1 MDTNLKLLLAYNNHL
16 VSEVEFLLFS
26 PNFEGSRLLLKQNVS
41 SQFENNE
48 YKYAQKKKALEFWL
62 NMNNT
67 NQKSN

>member
-41 SQFENNE
+41 SQIENNE
-48 YKYAQKKKALEFWL
+48 CKNAQKKKALEIWL

>member
-1 MDTNLKLLLAYNNHL
+1 MDTNLKLLLASNNHL

-26 PNFEGSRLLLKQNVS
+26 LNFEGSRLLLKQNVS
-41 SQFENNE
+41 SQIENNE
-48 YKYAQKKKALEFWL
+48 CKNAQKKKALEIWL

>member
-1 MDTNLKLLLAYNNHL
+1 MDTNLKLLLASNNHL

-26 PNFEGSRLLLKQNVS
+26 LNFEGSRLLLKQNVS
-41 SQFENNE
+41 SQIENNE
-48 YKYAQKKKALEFWL
+48 CKNAQKKNALEIWL

>member
-1 MDTNLKLLLAYNNHL
+1 MDTNLKLLLASNNHL

-26 PNFEGSRLLLKQNVS
+26 LNFEGSRLLLRQNVS

-48 YKYAQKKKALEFWL
+48 CKNAQKKNALEIWL

>member
-1 MDTNLKLLLAYNNHL
+1 MDTNLKLLLASNNHL

-26 PNFEGSRLLLKQNVS
+26 LNFEGSRLLLKQNVS

-48 YKYAQKKKALEFWL
+48 CKNAQKKKALEIWL